1 MFVKKKDEVGI
12 ASLKLFEVSVQNAC
26 TILIPLLW
34 VHPMQEIHIIFPH
47 SKKDINSYEIPFC
60 NILRKLDQKK
70 CDSNALNIF
79 KKISC
84 ALLEAM
90 FSILMIL
97 RKHLTTTLRLGLSNL
112 CEYKFKLSFLEAVA
126 QSCSF
131 KRVALGL
138 QIYWNKR
145 LRRRCFPVNF
155 SKFLKTSFFI

>member
-1 MFVKKKDEVGI
+1 MHNI
-12 ASLKLFEVSVQNAC
+12 NTTSVSVSNARN
-26 TILIPLLW
+26 THNISPFKERYKFLR
-34 VHPMQEIHIIFPH
+34 
-47 SKKDINSYEIPFC
+47 NSFLQDSSQTVP
-60 NILRKLDQKK
+60 KK

-97 RKHLTTTLRLGLSNL
+97 RKHLTTTSRLGLSNL

-138 QIYWNKR
+138 QIY
-145 LRRRCFPVNF
+145 
-155 SKFLKTSFFI
+155 